1 MIKGRM
7 IHKRTNNKI
16 IMKNN
21 KQFFP
26 SIELRA
32 YKSEKE
38 DRMLVEGYA
47 IVFNS
52 ESRDLGGFT
61 EVVKENALDDA
72 LMRNTDVLALYGHD
86 YQNVLGRQS
95 AGTLSLEKDNR
106 GIKFTLDLPNT
117 QLGRDVYTLVER
129 GDLKGN
135 SFGFTVEKDSWEKK
149 GDKVIRT
156 IEQVRE
162 LFEISIVSLPA
173 YEATELTKRSYEDF
187 ATEQVV
193 EEDHVDETSV
203 YPQSILKHL

>member
-1 MIKGRM
+1 
-7 IHKRTNNKI
+7 
-16 IMKNN
+16 MKNNN

-26 SIELRA
+26 SVELRA
-32 YKSEKE
+32 YKTEE
-38 DRMLVEGYA
+38 EEVRMLVEGYA

-61 EVVKENALDDA
+61 EVVKENALDKA
-72 LMRNTDVLALYGHD
+72 LERNTDVLALYGHD

-95 AGTLSLEKDNR
+95 ADTLQLEKDER

-135 SFGFTVEKDSWEKK
+135 SFGFTVEKDSWDKK

-156 IEQVRE
+156 IEQVRD

-173 YEATELTKRSYEDF
+173 YEATELTKRNYEEFTDDVME
-187 ATEQVV
+187 AIPENVA
-193 EEDHVDETSV
+193 DGI
-203 YPQSILKHL
+203 YPQTILKHL

>member
-1 MIKGRM
+1 
-7 IHKRTNNKI
+7 
-16 IMKNN
+16 MKNNN

-26 SIELRA
+26 SVELRA
-32 YKSEKE
+32 YKTEE
-38 DRMLVEGYA
+38 EARMLVEGYA

-61 EVVKENALDDA
+61 EVVKENALDGA
-72 LMRNTDVLALYGHD
+72 LERNTDVLALYGHD

-95 AGTLSLEKDNR
+95 ANTLQLEKDER

-135 SFGFTVEKDSWEKK
+135 SFGFTVEKDSWDKK

-156 IEQVRE
+156 IEQVRD

-173 YEATELTKRSYEDF
+173 YEATELVKRNFEEFAEDV
-187 ATEQVV
+187 TEAIP
-193 EEDHVDETSV
+193 EDIADGIF
-203 YPQSILKHL
+203 PQTILKHL

>member
-1 MIKGRM
+1 
-7 IHKRTNNKI
+7 
-16 IMKNN
+16 MKNNN

-26 SIELRA
+26 SVELRA
-32 YKSEKE
+32 YKTEEEES
-38 DRMLVEGYA
+38 RMLVEGYA

-61 EVVKENALDDA
+61 EVVKENALDKA
-72 LMRNTDVLALYGHD
+72 LERNTDVLALYGHD

-95 AGTLSLEKDNR
+95 ADTLQLEKDER

-135 SFGFTVEKDSWEKK
+135 SFGFTVEKDSWDKK

-156 IEQVRE
+156 IEQVRD

-173 YEATELTKRSYEDF
+173 YEATELTKRNYEEFTDDVMD
-187 ATEQVV
+187 AIPETI
-193 EEDHVDETSV
+193 VDGI
-203 YPQSILKHL
+203 YPQTILKHL

>member
-1 MIKGRM
+1 
-7 IHKRTNNKI
+7 
-16 IMKNN
+16 MKNNN

-26 SIELRA
+26 SVELRA
-32 YKSEKE
+32 YKTEEES
-38 DRMLVEGYA
+38 RMLVEGYA

-61 EVVKENALDDA
+61 EVVKENALDKA
-72 LMRNTDVLALYGHD
+72 LERNTDVLALYGHD

-95 AGTLSLEKDNR
+95 ANTLQLEKDER

-135 SFGFTVEKDSWEKK
+135 SFGFTVEKDSWDKK

-156 IEQVRE
+156 IEQVRD

-173 YEATELTKRSYEDF
+173 YEATELVKRNFEEFAEDI
-187 ATEQVV
+187 TEAIP
-193 EEDHVDETSV
+193 EGIADGIF
-203 YPQSILKHL
+203 PQTILKHL

>member
-1 MIKGRM
+1 
-7 IHKRTNNKI
+7 
-16 IMKNN
+16 MKNNN

-26 SIELRA
+26 SVELRA
-32 YKSEKE
+32 YKTEEES
-38 DRMLVEGYA
+38 RMLVEGYA

-61 EVVKENALDDA
+61 EVVKENALDKA
-72 LMRNTDVLALYGHD
+72 LERNNDVLALYGHD

-95 AGTLSLEKDNR
+95 ANTLQLEKDER

-135 SFGFTVEKDSWEKK
+135 SFGFTVEKDSWDKK

-156 IEQVRE
+156 IEQVRD

-173 YEATELTKRSYEDF
+173 YEATELVKRNFEEFAEDI
-187 ATEQVV
+187 TEAIP
-193 EEDHVDETSV
+193 EGIADGIF
-203 YPQSILKHL
+203 PQTILKHL

>member
-1 MIKGRM
+1 
-7 IHKRTNNKI
+7 
-16 IMKNN
+16 MKNNN

-26 SIELRA
+26 SVELRA
-32 YKSEKE
+32 YKTEEEES
-38 DRMLVEGYA
+38 RMLVEGYA

-61 EVVKENALDDA
+61 EVVKENALDKA
-72 LMRNTDVLALYGHD
+72 LERNTDVLALYGHD

-95 AGTLSLEKDNR
+95 ADTLQLKKDER

-135 SFGFTVEKDSWEKK
+135 SFGFTVEKDSWDKK

-156 IEQVRE
+156 IEQVRD

-173 YEATELTKRSYEDF
+173 YEATELTKRNYEEFTDDVME
-187 ATEQVV
+187 AIPENI
-193 EEDHVDETSV
+193 VDGI
-203 YPQSILKHL
+203 YPQTILKHL

>member
-1 MIKGRM
+1 M
-7 IHKRTNNKI
+7 
-16 IMKNN
+16 MKNN
-21 KQFFP
+21 NKHFFP
-26 SIELRA
+26 SVELRA
-32 YKSEKE
+32 YKTEEEES
-38 DRMLVEGYA
+38 RMLVEGYA

-61 EVVKENALDDA
+61 EVVKEDALDKA
-72 LMRNTDVLALYGHD
+72 LERNTDVLALYGHD

-95 AGTLSLEKDNR
+95 ADTLQLKKDER

-135 SFGFTVEKDSWEKK
+135 SFGFTVEKDSWDKK

-156 IEQVRE
+156 IEQVRD

-187 ATEQVV
+187 TEDDVMDAIPENV
-193 EEDHVDETSV
+193 ADGIF
-203 YPQSILKHL
+203 PQSILKHL

>member
-1 MIKGRM
+1 
-7 IHKRTNNKI
+7 
-16 IMKNN
+16 MKNN
-21 KQFFP
+21 NKHFFP
-26 SIELRA
+26 SVELRA
-32 YKSEKE
+32 YKTEEEES
-38 DRMLVEGYA
+38 RMLVEGYA

-61 EVVKENALDDA
+61 EVVKEDALDKA
-72 LMRNTDVLALYGHD
+72 LERNTDVLALYGHD

-95 AGTLSLEKDNR
+95 ADTLQLKKDER

-135 SFGFTVEKDSWEKK
+135 SFGFTVEKDSWDKK
-149 GDKVIRT
+149 GEKVIRT
-156 IEQVRE
+156 IEQVRD

-187 ATEQVV
+187 TEDDVMDAIPENV
-193 EEDHVDETSV
+193 ADGIF
-203 YPQSILKHL
+203 PQSILKHL

>member
-1 MIKGRM
+1 
-7 IHKRTNNKI
+7 
-16 IMKNN
+16 MKNNN

-26 SIELRA
+26 SVELRA
-32 YKSEKE
+32 YKTEEES
-38 DRMLVEGYA
+38 RMLVEGYA

-61 EVVKENALDDA
+61 EVVKENALDKA
-72 LMRNTDVLALYGHD
+72 LERNTDVLALYGHD

-95 AGTLSLEKDNR
+95 ANTLQLEKDER

-135 SFGFTVEKDSWEKK
+135 SFGFTVEKDSWDKK

-156 IEQVRE
+156 IEQVRD

-173 YEATELTKRSYEDF
+173 YEATELVKRNFEEFAEDI
-187 ATEQVV
+187 TEAIP
-193 EEDHVDETSV
+193 EDIADGIF
-203 YPQSILKHL
+203 PQTILKHL

>member
-1 MIKGRM
+1 
-7 IHKRTNNKI
+7 
-16 IMKNN
+16 MKNNN

-26 SIELRA
+26 SVELRA
-32 YKSEKE
+32 YKTEEEES
-38 DRMLVEGYA
+38 RMLVEGYA

-61 EVVKENALDDA
+61 EVVKENALDKA
-72 LMRNTDVLALYGHD
+72 LERNTDVLALYGHD

-95 AGTLSLEKDNR
+95 ADTLQLEKDER

-135 SFGFTVEKDSWEKK
+135 SFGFTVEKDSWDKK

-156 IEQVRE
+156 IEQVRD

-173 YEATELTKRSYEDF
+173 YEATELTKRNYEEFTDDVMD
-187 ATEQVV
+187 AIPENI
-193 EEDHVDETSV
+193 VDGI
-203 YPQSILKHL
+203 YPQTILKHL

>member
-1 MIKGRM
+1 
-7 IHKRTNNKI
+7 
-16 IMKNN
+16 MKNNN

-26 SIELRA
+26 SVELRA
-32 YKSEKE
+32 YKTEEES
-38 DRMLVEGYA
+38 RMLVEGYA

-61 EVVKENALDDA
+61 EVVKENALDKA
-72 LMRNTDVLALYGHD
+72 LERNTDVLALYGHD

-95 AGTLSLEKDNR
+95 ANTLQLEKDER

-135 SFGFTVEKDSWEKK
+135 SFGFTVEKDSWDKK

-156 IEQVRE
+156 IEQVRD

-173 YEATELTKRSYEDF
+173 YEATELVKRNFEEFAEDINEAIPEGIADGIF
-187 ATEQVV
+187 
-193 EEDHVDETSV
+193 
-203 YPQSILKHL
+203 PQTILKHL

>member
-1 MIKGRM
+1 
-7 IHKRTNNKI
+7 
-16 IMKNN
+16 MKNNN

-26 SIELRA
+26 SVELRA
-32 YKSEKE
+32 YKSEE
-38 DRMLVEGYA
+38 EARMLVEGYA

-61 EVVKENALDDA
+61 EVVKENALDKA
-72 LMRNTDVLALYGHD
+72 LERNTDVLALYGHD

-95 AGTLSLEKDNR
+95 ANTLQLEKDER

-135 SFGFTVEKDSWEKK
+135 SFGFTVEKDSWDKK

-156 IEQVRE
+156 IEQVRD

-173 YEATELTKRSYEDF
+173 YEATELVKRNFEEFAEDI
-187 ATEQVV
+187 TEALP
-193 EEDHVDETSV
+193 EDIADGIF
-203 YPQSILKHL
+203 PQTILKHL

>member
-1 MIKGRM
+1 
-7 IHKRTNNKI
+7 
-16 IMKNN
+16 MKNNN

-26 SIELRA
+26 SVELRA
-32 YKSEKE
+32 YKTEEEES
-38 DRMLVEGYA
+38 RMLVEGYA

-61 EVVKENALDDA
+61 EVVKEDALDKA
-72 LMRNTDVLALYGHD
+72 LERNTDVLALYGHD

-95 AGTLSLEKDNR
+95 ADTLQLEKDER

-135 SFGFTVEKDSWEKK
+135 SFGFTVEKDSWDKK

-156 IEQVRE
+156 IEQVRD

-187 ATEQVV
+187 TEDDVMDAIPENV
-193 EEDHVDETSV
+193 ADGIF
-203 YPQSILKHL
+203 PQSILKHL

>member
-1 MIKGRM
+1 
-7 IHKRTNNKI
+7 
-16 IMKNN
+16 MKNNN

-26 SIELRA
+26 SVELRA
-32 YKSEKE
+32 YKSEEEAK
-38 DRMLVEGYA
+38 MLVEGYA

-61 EVVKENALDDA
+61 EVVKENALDKA
-72 LMRNTDVLALYGHD
+72 LERNNDVLALYGHD

-95 AGTLSLEKDNR
+95 ANTLQLEKDER

-135 SFGFTVEKDSWEKK
+135 SFGFTVEKDSWDKK

-156 IEQVRE
+156 IEQVRD

-173 YEATELTKRSYEDF
+173 YEATELVKRNFEEFAEDI
-187 ATEQVV
+187 TEAIP
-193 EEDHVDETSV
+193 EDIADGIF
-203 YPQSILKHL
+203 PQTILKYI

>member
-1 MIKGRM
+1 
-7 IHKRTNNKI
+7 
-16 IMKNN
+16 MKNNN

-26 SIELRA
+26 SVELRA
-32 YKSEKE
+32 YKTEEEES
-38 DRMLVEGYA
+38 RMLVEGYA

-61 EVVKENALDDA
+61 EVVKENALDKA
-72 LMRNTDVLALYGHD
+72 LERNTDVLALYGHD

-95 AGTLSLEKDNR
+95 ADTLQLEKDER

-135 SFGFTVEKDSWEKK
+135 SFGFTVEKDSWDKK

-156 IEQVRE
+156 IEQVRD

-173 YEATELTKRSYEDF
+173 YEATELTKRNYEEFTDD
-187 ATEQVV
+187 VV
-193 EEDHVDETSV
+193 EAIPENIVDGI
-203 YPQSILKHL
+203 YPQTILKHL

>member
-1 MIKGRM
+1 
-7 IHKRTNNKI
+7 
-16 IMKNN
+16 MKNNN

-26 SIELRA
+26 SVELRA
-32 YKSEKE
+32 YKSEE
-38 DRMLVEGYA
+38 ESRMLVEGYA

-61 EVVKENALDDA
+61 EVVKENALDKA
-72 LMRNTDVLALYGHD
+72 LERNTDVLALYGHD

-95 AGTLSLEKDNR
+95 ANTLQLEKDER

-135 SFGFTVEKDSWEKK
+135 SFGFTVEKDSWDKK

-156 IEQVRE
+156 IEQVRD

-173 YEATELTKRSYEDF
+173 YEATELVKRNFEEFSEDI
-187 ATEQVV
+187 TEAIP
-193 EEDHVDETSV
+193 EGIADGIF
-203 YPQSILKHL
+203 PQTILKHL

>member
-1 MIKGRM
+1 
-7 IHKRTNNKI
+7 
-16 IMKNN
+16 MKNNN

-26 SIELRA
+26 SVELRA
-32 YKSEKE
+32 YKTEEEES
-38 DRMLVEGYA
+38 RMLVEGYA

-61 EVVKENALDDA
+61 EVVKENALDKA
-72 LMRNTDVLALYGHD
+72 LERNTDVLALYGHD

-95 AGTLSLEKDNR
+95 ADTLQLEKDER

-135 SFGFTVEKDSWEKK
+135 SFGFTVEKDSWDKK

-156 IEQVRE
+156 IEQVRD

-173 YEATELTKRSYEDF
+173 YEATELTKRNYEEFTDDVME
-187 ATEQVV
+187 AIPENI
-193 EEDHVDETSV
+193 VDGI
-203 YPQSILKHL
+203 YPQTILKHL

>member
-1 MIKGRM
+1 M
-7 IHKRTNNKI
+7 N
-16 IMKNN
+16 NN

-26 SIELRA
+26 SVELRA
-32 YKSEKE
+32 YKSDE
-38 DRMLVEGYA
+38 DSRMLVEGYA

-61 EVVKENALDDA
+61 EVVKENALDKA
-72 LMRNTDVLALYGHD
+72 LERNSDVLALYGHD

-95 AGTLSLEKDNR
+95 AGTLQLDKDDKGVR
-106 GIKFTLDLPNT
+106 FTLNLPDT

-135 SFGFTVEKDSWEKK
+135 SFGFTVEKDSWDKV

-156 IEQVRE
+156 IEQVKD

-173 YEATELTKRSYEDF
+173 YEATELVKRSYADF
-187 ATEQVV
+187 TTEPEV
-193 EEDHVDETSV
+193 EEPCENADLV

>member
-1 MIKGRM
+1 
-7 IHKRTNNKI
+7 
-16 IMKNN
+16 MKNNN

-26 SIELRA
+26 SVELRA
-32 YKSEKE
+32 YKTEEES
-38 DRMLVEGYA
+38 RMLVEGYA

-61 EVVKENALDDA
+61 EVVKENALDKA
-72 LMRNTDVLALYGHD
+72 LERNTDVLALYGHD

-95 AGTLSLEKDNR
+95 ANTLQLEKDER

-135 SFGFTVEKDSWEKK
+135 SFGFTVEKDSWDKK

-156 IEQVRE
+156 IEQVRD

-173 YEATELTKRSYEDF
+173 YEATELVKRNFEEFAEDITD
-187 ATEQVV
+187 AIP
-193 EEDHVDETSV
+193 EDIADGIF
-203 YPQSILKHL
+203 PQTILKYI

>member
-1 MIKGRM
+1 
-7 IHKRTNNKI
+7 
-16 IMKNN
+16 MKNN
-21 KQFFP
+21 NKHFFP
-26 SIELRA
+26 SVELRA
-32 YKSEKE
+32 YKTEEEES
-38 DRMLVEGYA
+38 RMLVEGYA

-61 EVVKENALDDA
+61 EVVKEDALDKA
-72 LMRNTDVLALYGHD
+72 LERNTDVLALYGHD

-95 AGTLSLEKDNR
+95 ADTLQLKKDER

-135 SFGFTVEKDSWEKK
+135 SFGFTVEKDSWDKK

-156 IEQVRE
+156 IEQVRD

-187 ATEQVV
+187 TEDDVMDAIPENV
-193 EEDHVDETSV
+193 ADGIF
-203 YPQSILKHL
+203 PQSILKHL

>member
-1 MIKGRM
+1 
-7 IHKRTNNKI
+7 
-16 IMKNN
+16 MKNNN

-26 SIELRA
+26 SVELRA
-32 YKSEKE
+32 YKTEEES
-38 DRMLVEGYA
+38 RMLVEGYA

-61 EVVKENALDDA
+61 EVVKENALDKA
-72 LMRNTDVLALYGHD
+72 LERNTDVLALYGHD

-95 AGTLSLEKDNR
+95 ANTLQLEKDER

-135 SFGFTVEKDSWEKK
+135 SFGFTVEKDSWDKK

-156 IEQVRE
+156 IEQVRD

-173 YEATELTKRSYEDF
+173 YEATELVKRNFEEFAEDITD
-187 ATEQVV
+187 AIP
-193 EEDHVDETSV
+193 EDIADGIF
-203 YPQSILKHL
+203 PQTILKYL

>member
-1 MIKGRM
+1 
-7 IHKRTNNKI
+7 
-16 IMKNN
+16 MKNN
-21 KQFFP
+21 NKHFFP
-26 SIELRA
+26 SVELRA
-32 YKSEKE
+32 YKTEEEES
-38 DRMLVEGYA
+38 RMLVEGYA

-61 EVVKENALDDA
+61 EVVKEDALDKA
-72 LMRNTDVLALYGHD
+72 LERNTDVLALYGHD

-95 AGTLSLEKDNR
+95 ADTLQLEKDER

-135 SFGFTVEKDSWEKK
+135 SFGFTVEKDSWDKK

-156 IEQVRE
+156 IEQVRD

-187 ATEQVV
+187 TEDDVMDAIPENV
-193 EEDHVDETSV
+193 ADGIF
-203 YPQSILKHL
+203 PQSILKHL

>member
-1 MIKGRM
+1 
-7 IHKRTNNKI
+7 
-16 IMKNN
+16 MKNNN

-26 SIELRA
+26 SVELRA
-32 YKSEKE
+32 YKTEEES
-38 DRMLVEGYA
+38 RMLVEGYA

-61 EVVKENALDDA
+61 EVVKENALDKA
-72 LMRNTDVLALYGHD
+72 LERNTDVLALYGHD

-95 AGTLSLEKDNR
+95 ANTLQLEKDER

-135 SFGFTVEKDSWEKK
+135 SFGFTVEKDSWDKK

-156 IEQVRE
+156 IEQVRD

-173 YEATELTKRSYEDF
+173 YEATELVKRNFEEFAEDI
-187 ATEQVV
+187 TEAIP
-193 EEDHVDETSV
+193 EDIADGIF
-203 YPQSILKHL
+203 PQTILKYI

>member
-1 MIKGRM
+1 
-7 IHKRTNNKI
+7 
-16 IMKNN
+16 MKNNN

-26 SIELRA
+26 SVELRA
-32 YKSEKE
+32 YKTEEEES
-38 DRMLVEGYA
+38 RMLVEGYA

-61 EVVKENALDDA
+61 EVVKEDALDKA
-72 LMRNTDVLALYGHD
+72 LERNTDVLALYGHD

-95 AGTLSLEKDNR
+95 ADTLQLKKDER

-135 SFGFTVEKDSWEKK
+135 SFGFTVEKDSWDKK

-156 IEQVRE
+156 IEQVRD

-187 ATEQVV
+187 TEDDVMDAIPENV
-193 EEDHVDETSV
+193 ADGIF
-203 YPQSILKHL
+203 PQSILKHL

>member
-1 MIKGRM
+1 
-7 IHKRTNNKI
+7 
-16 IMKNN
+16 MKNNN

-26 SIELRA
+26 SVELRA
-32 YKSEKE
+32 YKTEEEES
-38 DRMLVEGYA
+38 RMLVEGYA

-61 EVVKENALDDA
+61 EVVKENALDKA
-72 LMRNTDVLALYGHD
+72 LERNTDVLALYGHD

-95 AGTLSLEKDNR
+95 ADTLQLEKDER

-135 SFGFTVEKDSWEKK
+135 SFGFTVEKDSWDKK

-156 IEQVRE
+156 IEQVRD

-173 YEATELTKRSYEDF
+173 YEATELTKRNYEEFTDDVME
-187 ATEQVV
+187 AIPENVA
-193 EEDHVDETSV
+193 DGI
-203 YPQSILKHL
+203 YPQTILKHL